1 MPTPSGKSL
10 ITGGK
15 YLALASAL
23 PGYVV
28 AGFLLGAFADHWLH
42 WPVLRGIGVIL
53 GVFAGLSQ
61 IVRQLLRDEK
71 RALRAPED
79 PSQ

>member
-15 YLALASAL
+15 YLALATAL

-28 AGFLLGAFADHWLH
+28 AGFLLGAFAERWLH

-53 GVFAGLSQ
+53 GTFMGISQ
-61 IVRQLLRDEK
+61 MVRQLLRDEK
-71 RALRAPED
+71 RDQNPKD
-79 PSQ
+79 PAK

>member
-1 MPTPSGKSL
+1 MAASSA
-10 ITGGK
+10 K
-15 YLALASAL
+15 YVALATAL
-23 PGYVV
+23 PGYVL
-28 AGFLLGAFADHWLH
+28 AGLLLGALADHWLH

-71 RALRAPED
+71 R
-79 PSQ
+79 SQTPKEPAQ

>member
-53 GVFAGLSQ
+53 GTFTGISQ
-61 IVRQLLRDEK
+61 MVRQLLRDEK
-71 RALRAPED
+71 RAQSSKDAPK
-79 PSQ
+79 

>member
-1 MPTPSGKSL
+1 MPTPSGKSF
-10 ITGGK
+10 ISGGK
-15 YLALASAL
+15 YLALATAL

-28 AGFLLGAFADHWLH
+28 AGLLLGIFGDHWLH

-53 GVFAGLSQ
+53 GTFAGLGQ

-71 RALRAPED
+71 RAQAPKD
-79 PSQ
+79 HSQ

>member
-1 MPTPSGKSL
+1 MPTPSGKSF

-15 YLALASAL
+15 YLALATAL

-28 AGFLLGAFADHWLH
+28 AGFLLGAFADHWLR
-42 WPVLRGIGVIL
+42 WPVLRGVGVIL
-53 GVFAGLSQ
+53 GTFAGLSQ

-71 RALRAPED
+71 RSKTSKD
-79 PSQ
+79 PSA